1 MTPDSGDRTA
11 VLLAGLGCGKPAVV
25 ARAPGRANLLGE
37 HTDYNGLPV
46 LPFAI
51 ERDVLV
57 AGCAATDGQIAIASS
72 DARYPPRRYT
82 VAARM
87 APFRAGDWGNYAK
100 AATQALLD
108 AGVTLPPGG
117 LALRVDGTIPVAAGV
132 SSSSALVVALALA
145 QLALVDVSLDQLGLA
160 ELLARGERYVG
171 VLSGGMDQA
180 AILLGRP
187 GHVLRLDFFPLRCR
201 PVAVPGDAAFVVA
214 HSLDDAAKS
223 GRARGLYNQRVVE
236 CRLACAVLADRLQR
250 PLEYLGDLSSS
261 DVLDL
266 LPDVRS
272 RVEVMQ
278 DARITDAEFARLV
291 PATVTLADPDRFVLR
306 RRVRHV
312 LGEAARVAAA
322 ERALAAGDL
331 SALGRLLDASHASG
345 ATDYESSTPAADA
358 LVGVAR
364 EGGALGARLMGAG
377 FGGAVLALVERER
390 TDALL
395 ATLDDRFYRPR
406 GAGPHARFVA
416 APSTGASVARA
427 STDREACARQSPPG
441 EVREPG

>member
-1 MTPDSGDRTA
+1 VTPDAGERTA
-11 VLLAGLGCGKPAVV
+11 ALLAVLGCRGPTVV

-82 VAARM
+82 PAGPIP
-87 APFRAGDWGNYAK
+87 PFPAGDWGNYAK
-100 AATQALLD
+100 ASTQALLD

-117 LALRVDGTIPVAAGV
+117 LTLRVDGTIPAAAGV

-145 QLALVDVSLDQLGLA
+145 QLALAGVPFDALALA

-180 AILLGRP
+180 AILLGRL

-201 PVAVPGDAAFVVA
+201 PVAVPADVAFVVA
-214 HSLDDAAKS
+214 HSLEDAAKS

-236 CRLACAVLADRLQR
+236 CRLACAVLAARLQR
-250 PLEYLGDLSSS
+250 PLAHLGELPSG

-266 LPDVRS
+266 LPDLRS
-272 RVEVMQ
+272 RAEVMR
-278 DARITDAEFARLV
+278 DARLTDAEFARLV

-312 LGEAARVAAA
+312 LGEAARVSDG
-322 ERALAAGDL
+322 EGALAAGDL
-331 SALGRLLDASHASG
+331 SAVGRLLDTSHASG

-364 EGGALGARLMGAG
+364 QGGALGARLMGAG

-395 ATLDDRFYRPR
+395 ATLDDRFYRAR
-406 GAGPHARFVA
+406 GAGPEARFVA
-416 APSTGASVARA
+416 APSAGASVARV
-427 STDREACARQSPPG
+427 DCQEGLC
-441 EVREPG
+441 

>member
-1 MTPDSGDRTA
+1 VTPDSGDRTA
-11 VLLAGLGCGKPAVV
+11 ALLAGLGCRDPAVV

-57 AGCAATDGQIAIASS
+57 AGCAATDGLVAIANT
-72 DARYPPRRYT
+72 DMRYPPRRY
-82 VAARM
+82 AAAGRI
-87 APFRAGDWGNYAK
+87 APFPPGDWGNYAK
-100 AATQALLD
+100 ASTQALLD

-145 QLALVDVSLDQLGLA
+145 QLALAGVSLDRLALA

-201 PVAVPGDAAFVVA
+201 PFAVPAEAAFVVA
-214 HSLDDAAKS
+214 HSLEDAAKS

-236 CRLACAVLADRLQR
+236 CRLACAVLAARLER
-250 PLEYLGDLSSS
+250 SLERLGGLATT

-266 LPDVRS
+266 LPDVGS
-272 RVEVMQ
+272 RAEVMR
-278 DARITDAEFARLV
+278 DARLTEEEFARLV
-291 PATVTLADPDRFVLR
+291 PPAVTLADPDRFVLR
-306 RRVRHV
+306 RRVRHI
-312 LGEAARVAAA
+312 LGEAARVADA

-331 SALGRLLDASHASG
+331 PAIGTLLDSSHASG
-345 ATDYESSTPAADA
+345 AADYESSTPAADA
-358 LVGVAR
+358 LVDLAR
-364 EGGALGARLMGAG
+364 DGGALGARLMGAG
-377 FGGAVLALVERER
+377 FGGAVLALVERAHI
-390 TDALL
+390 DALL

-406 GAGPHARFVA
+406 GAGPDARFIA
-416 APSTGASVARA
+416 APSAGASVARV
-427 STDREACARQSPPG
+427 DCQG
-441 EVREPG
+441 VVC

>member
-1 MTPDSGDRTA
+1 VTPESGDRA
-11 VLLAGLGCGKPAVV
+11 AALMAALGCSGPAVV
-25 ARAPGRANLLGE
+25 ARAPGRANVLGE

-51 ERDVLV
+51 GRDVLV
-57 AGCAATDGQIAIASS
+57 GGCAATDGEIAIAST
-72 DARYPPRRYT
+72 DARHPPRRYR
-82 VAARM
+82 AAGRI
-87 APFRAGDWGNYAK
+87 APFPAGDWGNYAK
-100 AATQALLD
+100 ASTQALLD

-145 QLALVDVSLDQLGLA
+145 QLALAGVSFDPLALA
-160 ELLARGERYVG
+160 ELLAQGERYVG

-180 AILLGRP
+180 AILLGRA

-201 PVAVPGDAAFVVA
+201 PVAVPAEAAFVVA
-214 HSLDDAAKS
+214 HSLEDAAKS

-236 CRLACAVLADRLQR
+236 CRLACAVLAERLQR
-250 PLEYLGDLSSS
+250 SLAHLGALPSG

-272 RVEVMQ
+272 RAEVMQ
-278 DARITDAEFARLV
+278 DARLTDAEFARLV

-312 LGEAARVAAA
+312 LGEAARVADA

-331 SALGRLLDASHASG
+331 SAVGRLLDASHASG

-358 LVGVAR
+358 LAGVAR
-364 EGGALGARLMGAG
+364 QGGALGARLMGAG

-406 GAGPHARFVA
+406 GVGPEARFVA
-416 APSTGASVARA
+416 APSAGASVARV
-427 STDREACARQSPPG
+427 DCQG
-441 EVREPG
+441 GLC